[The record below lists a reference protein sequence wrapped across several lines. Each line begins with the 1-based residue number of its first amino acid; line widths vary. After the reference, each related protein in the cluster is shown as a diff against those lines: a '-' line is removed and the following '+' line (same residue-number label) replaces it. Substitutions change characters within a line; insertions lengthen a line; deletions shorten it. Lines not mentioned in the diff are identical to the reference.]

1 MVLKMKKII
10 GTTFI
15 LGIIAACVP
24 LKKYQELEANY
35 NKCVEDQNGYKTS
48 SIDYENKVKELES
61 QLDLMTANAEKN
73 KTEITK
79 LKEDY
84 KNLQVEYDKQVE
96 LQTILEKKYS
106 NLQSDGS
113 EESSKLIRDLEGTR
127 IELQRKEDRLNE
139 LEKEL
144 NAREKVL
151 DEKEKRIKEL
161 EDIIATQQESTRLL
175 KEKIAEALLG
185 FKDKGLTVEERDG
198 KIYVSMEAKLLFAS
212 GKTDVSSEG
221 EKALIDLAKVLETQ
235 DDIEI
240 LVEGHTDS
248 DPLKS
253 ANHPTDNWELSVLR
267 ATSCVKIMLDHS
279 NMNPKTIIA
288 GGRSEYHPV
297 DVNDK
302 SKNRRIEIIITP
314 NLKELMSLISND

>member
-1 MVLKMKKII
+1 MKKII

-61 QLDLMTANAEKN
+61 QLSLMTADAEKN
-73 KTEITK
+73 KTEVNK

-161 EDIIATQQESTRLL
+161 EDIIAAQQESTRLL
-175 KEKIAEALLG
+175 KEKIAEALHG

-221 EKALIDLAKVLETQ
+221 EKALIDLAKVLEAQ

-297 DVNDK
+297 DVKDK

-314 NLKELMSLISND
+314 NLKELMSLIAND

>member
-1 MVLKMKKII
+1 MKKII

>member
-1 MVLKMKKII
+1 MKKLVGILLTLSII
-10 GTTFI
+10 T
-15 LGIIAACVP
+15 ACVP

-35 NKCVEDQNGYKTS
+35 NKCLEEQNSLKTS

-61 QLDLMTANAEKN
+61 QLELMKVDAQKN
-73 KTEITK
+73 QTEINK
-79 LKEDY
+79 LREDY

-96 LQTILEKKYS
+96 LQTILEKKYT
-106 NLQSDGS
+106 NLQTDGS

-144 NAREKVL
+144 NAREKAL

-161 EDIIATQQESTRLL
+161 EDIIAAQQESTRLL
-175 KEKIAEALLG
+175 KEKIAKALLG

-212 GKTDVSSEG
+212 GKTDVSPEG

-235 DDIEI
+235 NDIEI
-240 LVEGHTDS
+240 LVEGHTDA

-253 ANHPTDNWELSVLR
+253 TNHPTDNWELSVLR
-267 ATSCVKIMLDHS
+267 ATSCVKIMLDNS

-288 GGRSEYHPV
+288 GGRSEYHPI
-297 DVNDK
+297 DPKDK
-302 SKNRRIEIIITP
+302 AKNRRIEIIITP
-314 NLKELMSLISND
+314 NLKELMSLISNG

>member
-1 MVLKMKKII
+1 MKKLVGI
-10 GTTFI
+10 TFI
-15 LGIIAACVP
+15 GLIIAACVP
-24 LKKYQELEANY
+24 LKKYQELEENY
-35 NKCVEDQNGYKTS
+35 NKSLAEQTSFKTS
-48 SIDYENKVKELES
+48 SIDCENKVKELES
-61 QLDLMTANAEKN
+61 QLDLM
-73 KTEITK
+73 KTESESLKAQNNK
-79 LKEDY
+79 LQEDY

-96 LQTILEKKYS
+96 LQTILEKKYT
-106 NLQSDGS
+106 NLQTDGS

-161 EDIIATQQESTRLL
+161 EDIIASQQESTRLL
-175 KEKIAEALLG
+175 KEKIAKALLG

-235 DDIEI
+235 NDIEI
-240 LVEGHTDS
+240 LVEGHTDA

-288 GGRSEYHPV
+288 GGRSEYHPI

-302 SKNRRIEIIITP
+302 AKNRRIEIIITP
-314 NLKELMSLISND
+314 NLKELMSLISNG